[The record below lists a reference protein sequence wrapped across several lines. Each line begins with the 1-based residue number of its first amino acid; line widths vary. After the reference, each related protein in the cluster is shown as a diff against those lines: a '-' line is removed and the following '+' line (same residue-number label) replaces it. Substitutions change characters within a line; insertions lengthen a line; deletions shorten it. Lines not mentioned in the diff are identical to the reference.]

1 MVFLYHALS
10 LKILSFLIPLSMYLF
25 PLVFRVAG
33 QQSGRNRATVRPCDR
48 ATEIVRQS
56 DRATVRRCDSQIKEK
71 SIPYKDCRSVALSH
85 CRTNVCRSVALS
97 HCRTNVGR
105 SVALFLLLCC
115 SIFVYPSAGR
125 VLYQFFGVALPEE
138 FYFRGFLQDELGN
151 NLRAVIFVS
160 ILFSFMH
167 LPRLIFYSDL
177 LSMMTFFP
185 SLIMGYLYLK
195 TGNILASTV
204 FHFLANTAFYLLG
217 YRL

>member
-33 QQSGRNRATVRPCDR
+33 QQSGRNSATVRQKIVRQCDR
-48 ATEIVRQS
+48 AAERQFFI
-56 DRATVRRCDSQIKEK
+56 RNKFFHNLTI
-71 SIPYKDCRSVALSH
+71 ALSH
-85 CRTNVCRSVALS
+85 GRT
-97 HCRTNVGR
+97 
-105 SVALFLLLCC
+105 VALFLLLCC

-177 LSMMTFFP
+177 LSIMTFFP

>member
-33 QQSGRNRATVRPCDR
+33 QQSGRNSATVRQKIVRQCDR
-48 ATEIVRQS
+48 AAERQFFI
-56 DRATVRRCDSQIKEK
+56 RNKFFLNLTIA
-71 SIPYKDCRSVALSH
+71 RSH
-85 CRTNVCRSVALS
+85 GRT
-97 HCRTNVGR
+97 
-105 SVALFLLLCC
+105 VALFLLLCC
-115 SIFVYPSAGR
+115 CIFVYPSAGR

-177 LSMMTFFP
+177 LSIMTFFP